1 MDREERR
8 KIIRELAGKHFS
20 RIEEKVDG
28 RAHEPYMKKEILDR
42 VFLVWEENPDMRL
55 GQLILNALGD
65 HPRNDLYYMEDFNLI
80 GTIEEYY
87 EHRKTL

>member
-8 KIIRELAGKHFS
+8 KIIRELSGKHFS
-20 RIEEKVDG
+20 CIEEKVDG

-42 VFLVWEENPDMRL
+42 VFLVWGENPDMRL
-55 GQLILNALGD
+55 GQLLINALGND
-65 HPRNDLYYMEDFNLI
+65 HTKIFYMEDFDLI